1 MSPEELKTRSNAFVE
16 EVFNRGKVLA
26 LDDLFTPD
34 AVIHDPGLELRGTV
48 AMRSGLR
55 SLLAAFPD
63 LHITV
68 EDQIAE
74 GDEVALRY
82 RGEGTHRGEW
92 RGIAP
97 TGKQIRYTG
106 ILIQRFEGDKIAEF
120 WAQPDL
126 LGLLQQLGAIPPS
139 DASGAHSG

>member
-1 MSPEELKTRSNAFVE
+1 
-16 EVFNRGKVLA
+16 
-26 LDDLFTPD
+26 
-34 AVIHDPGLELRGTV
+34 
-48 AMRSGLR
+48 MRSGLR

-97 TGKQIRYTG
+97 TGKRIRYTD

-126 LGLLQQLGAIPPS
+126 LGLLQQLGAIAKRCEWGSQRLSSFPDRLSSP
-139 DASGAHSG
+139 ASPQTT

>member
-74 GDEVALRY
+74 MMRLHSATAAR
-82 RGEGTHRGEW
+82 
-92 RGIAP
+92 AP
-97 TGKQIRYTG
+97 TGVSG
-106 ILIQRFEGDKIAEF
+106 
-120 WAQPDL
+120 
-126 LGLLQQLGAIPPS
+126 GASPPQ
-139 DASGAHSG
+139 ASRSGTRVS